1 MDKMRALFEEQ
12 DVTDVAIPKVY
23 DDLTSRRLLVSEW
36 VDGIKLSDCEPGEIK
51 ELTKIGQEAFLVQLL
66 QVTRPL
72 TRPLS
77 RTLTLTPTPTSTRTP
92 HPHAAPL
99 GGLLPQ

>member
-1 MDKMRALFEEQ
+1 M
-12 DVTDVAIPKVY
+12 PGVY
-23 DDLTSRRLLVSEW
+23 DDLTTRKVLVSQW

-77 RTLTLTPTPTSTRTP
+77 LTP
-92 HPHAAPL
+92 
-99 GGLLPQ
+99 